1 MAGAGWRQFTV
12 GQLLTSAQVQTFLQ
26 DQAVQVFASAAAR
39 TSALGTA
46 VSEGMVSYRTD
57 GKALELYANS
67 VWSPVMQGRNAVIN
81 GGFDIWQRGT
91 SFTGYVYTADRW
103 QTGWDI
109 TPTSATWSQQ
119 TFTPGSAPAAGNEA
133 QFFLRMTTATVGS
146 NTNITISNKVE
157 DVRTLAGQTVTL
169 SFWAKSDSSRTMI
182 AYLGQTFGSG
192 GSSAVFASP
201 INTTVGSTWTRYSG
215 TVNLGSMSGKTI
227 GAGSFLEVQIRLN
240 TANGASLDI
249 WGVQLEAGSVATP
262 FVRAGGTL
270 QGELAAC
277 QRYYQRIVSG
287 ANFGWMRTS
296 GNALSTSA
304 MYGET
309 PAIVTMRTP
318 PHSIDYSGNLRLIN
332 GQETSIVNL
341 TSMSLNPSGA
351 DCFATT
357 LNVTS
362 GLTAGVAYKLQSNSS
377 STAFIG
383 FSAEL

>member
-1 MAGAGWRQFTV
+1 MPINFPSSPTNGQTVTV
-12 GQLLTSAQVQTFLQ
+12 GSLTYSWSSAESAWLLVTTVAVGPTGPTGPTGATGSTGATGPTGATGANGVANRNVILNSA
-26 DQAVQVFASAAAR
+26 
-39 TSALGTA
+39 
-46 VSEGMVSYRTD
+46 
-57 GKALELYANS
+57 
-67 VWSPVMQGRNAVIN
+67 
-81 GGFDIWQRGT
+81 FDIWQRGT

-192 GSSAVFASP
+192 GSSAVFSSP

-249 WGVQLEAGSVATP
+249 WGVQLEASSVATP
-262 FVRAGGTL
+262 FQRNGASL
-270 QGELAAC
+270 QAELAAC
-277 QRYYQRIVSG
+277 QRYYEKSYEIATNPGSVTAVGAAFSSQNVGATTTAYIGMGVSYKVPKR
-287 ANFGWMRTS
+287 AAPTLSVWDES
-296 GNALSTSA
+296 GNSGKCRRFTLGIGHTDNSNFFAEVIGQNGFLA
-304 MYGET
+304 
-309 PAIVTMRTP
+309 
-318 PHSIDYSGNLRLIN
+318 YS
-332 GQETSIVNL
+332 
-341 TSMSLNPSGA
+341 SG
-351 DCFATT
+351 
-357 LNVTS
+357 S
-362 GLTAGVAYKLQSNSS
+362 SNS
-377 STAFIG
+377 AGIG
-383 FSAEL
+383 FQWVASAEL

>member
-1 MAGAGWRQFTV
+1 MDTCYAGSQCI
-12 GQLLTSAQVQTFLQ
+12 
-26 DQAVQVFASAAAR
+26 
-39 TSALGTA
+39 
-46 VSEGMVSYRTD
+46 
-57 GKALELYANS
+57 
-67 VWSPVMQGRNAVIN
+67 IN

-119 TFTPGSAPAAGNEA
+119 TFTPGTAPAAGNEG

-192 GSSAVFASP
+192 GSSAVFSSP

-249 WGVQLEAGSVATP
+249 WGVQLEAGAVATP
-262 FVRAGGTL
+262 FTRAGGTL

-277 QRYYQRIVSG
+277 QRYYYRQTSPSAAYNVFASG
-287 ANFGWMRTS
+287 SAASTTS
-296 GNALSTSA
+296 ILYT
-304 MYGET
+304 MKMPT
-309 PAIVTMRTP
+309 TMRVTP
-318 PHSIDYSGNLRLIN
+318 TAVEFSTLAATDGPGLIAISSLAIAN
-332 GQETSIVNL
+332 GTPDTVL
-341 TSMSLNPSGA
+341 LNA
-351 DCFATT
+351 
-357 LNVTS
+357 
-362 GLTAGVAYKLQSNSS
+362 GLTGATQFRPYTLTANNSAS
-377 STAFIG
+377 SFVG
-383 FSAEL
+383 LSAEL